1 MHLIEFTFI
10 MGMYNV
16 MAQYVLV
23 YMTDQDREETIM
35 FIRFQTRTNEIKRT
49 YLSFFYIENTKIYFK
64 TIIEMYLFYVS
75 VFIFLNKYFYFCF
88 FYHDTRPI

>member
-1 MHLIEFTFI
+1 
-10 MGMYNV
+10 

-35 FIRFQTRTNEIKRT
+35 FIRFQTRTKRT

-75 VFIFLNKYFYFCF
+75 VFIF
-88 FYHDTRPI
+88 

>member
-10 MGMYNV
+10 MDMSNV

-35 FIRFQTRTNEIKRT
+35 FIRFQTRTKRT

-75 VFIFLNKYFYFCF
+75 VFIF
-88 FYHDTRPI
+88 